1 MLVTDHGQFSVSYC
15 VPFTEIIL
23 LRFVGSFLTNFVRKL
38 EPIFGALYKKN
49 VGDEV
54 TGLGGQYMQTLLE
67 QTSNIC
73 ITKMF
78 SLFTN
83 CCYINNKRPLK
94 PILEK
99 GKECRRNV

>member
-23 LRFVGSFLTNFVRKL
+23 LRFVGSFLTNSVRKL
-38 EPIFGALYKKN
+38 EPIFSALYKKN

-54 TGLGGQYMQTLLE
+54 IGGQYMETLLE

-83 CCYINNKRPLK
+83 CCYINNKRSLK
-94 PILEK
+94 PTLEK

>member
-1 MLVTDHGQFSVSYC
+1 MDSFLFLTAYLLQRLYC
-15 VPFTEIIL
+15 YM
-23 LRFVGSFLTNFVRKL
+23 LRFVGSFLTNSVRKL

-54 TGLGGQYMQTLLE
+54 TGGQYMQTLLE

-83 CCYINNKRPLK
+83 CCYINTKRPLK
-94 PILEK
+94 PTLEK